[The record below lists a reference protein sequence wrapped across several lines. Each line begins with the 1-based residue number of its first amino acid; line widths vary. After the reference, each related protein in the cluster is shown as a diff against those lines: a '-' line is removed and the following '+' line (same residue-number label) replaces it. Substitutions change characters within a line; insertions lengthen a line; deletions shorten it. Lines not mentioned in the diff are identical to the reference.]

1 VPTLD
6 GRSET
11 FTESLTYQWIASAGG
26 FSRGSTGGPRD
37 LSGNPPPLFSDFKSP
52 ATSDLADQSDVQSEG
67 SNNVALWIIQRD
79 ERLGVHWY
87 ESCIHVA
94 P

>member
-6 GRSET
+6 GHSET

-26 FSRGSTGGPRD
+26 FSRGTTGGPRD

-52 ATSDLADQSDVQSEG
+52 SALDLDG
-67 SNNVALWIIQRD
+67 SGLISLWIIQRD
-79 ERLGVHWY
+79 ERLGVQWY
-87 ESCIHVA
+87 EACLHVGL
-94 P
+94 